1 MNRKSNCCFMCKDK
15 RYFSHFV
22 VPPYKNRAI
31 STKTLNFSP
40 ILYNNYAD
48 FSATRIR
55 PVVADDYRKWLILIF
70 FTIFSHKPIDFPY
83 IVCYNSQDK
92 LSAENRR

>member
-1 MNRKSNCCFMCKDK
+1 MCKDK

-22 VPPYKNRAI
+22 VLSYKNRAI
-31 STKTLNFSP
+31 PPPLTFSP
-40 ILYNNYAD
+40 ILYNNHAD

-70 FTIFSHKPIDFPY
+70 YFFGLQFHKSLLTFPI
-83 IVCYNSQDK
+83 
-92 LSAENRR
+92 